1 MITSDYTPLTRE
13 KMFPVHFALTDYA
26 RLVHGKFDDRAYC
39 GVHGTI
45 DLDRE
50 EEEDDE
56 EDDED
61 EDEDEEEDGMFD
73 FASMAKEA
81 LLARNNPSY
90 EQDIR
95 CVMCQV
101 DYCSRA
107 TAVDALLEC
116 NGDIVEAALK
126 IIEERKKNESNN
138 ESDLEEYEN
147 VD

>member
-1 MITSDYTPLTRE
+1 MITSDHTPLTQE
-13 KMFPVHFALTDYA
+13 KMFSIHFALMDYA

-39 GVHGTI
+39 GIHGTI

-50 EEEDDE
+50 DEDDEDDDE
-56 EDDED
+56 EDDEV
-61 EDEDEEEDGMFD
+61 EEEDGMFD

-81 LLARNNPSY
+81 ILARNNPSY

-95 CVMCQV
+95 CVMRQV
-101 DYCSRA
+101 DYCSRG

-116 NGDIVEAALK
+116 KGDIVEAALK
-126 IIEERKKNESNN
+126 IIEERRKNESNN
-138 ESDLEEYEN
+138 ESDLEEYED

>member
-13 KMFPVHFALTDYA
+13 KMFPVHFALMDYA

-39 GVHGTI
+39 GIHGTI

-50 EEEDDE
+50 D

-61 EDEDEEEDGMFD
+61 YDEEDDEDEEEDGMFD

-95 CVMCQV
+95 CVMSQV

-107 TAVDALLEC
+107 AAVDALLEC
-116 NGDIVEAALK
+116 KGDIVEAALK

-138 ESDLEEYEN
+138 ESDLEEYED

>member
-1 MITSDYTPLTRE
+1 MITSEYTPLTRE
-13 KMFPVHFALTDYA
+13 KMFPVHFALMDYA

-39 GVHGTI
+39 GIHGTI

-50 EEEDDE
+50 
-56 EDDED
+56 DED
-61 EDEDEEEDGMFD
+61 EDEEDEDEEEDGMFD
-73 FASMAKEA
+73 FATMAKEA

-95 CVMCQV
+95 CVMSQV

-107 TAVDALLEC
+107 TAVDALVEC
-116 NGDIVEAALK
+116 KGDIVEAAMK
-126 IIEERKKNESNN
+126 IIEERKKNESNDKI
-138 ESDLEEYEN
+138 DLEEYEN

>member
-1 MITSDYTPLTRE
+1 MITSDYTPLTQE
-13 KMFPVHFALTDYA
+13 KMFSIHFALMDYA

-39 GVHGTI
+39 GIHGTI

-50 EEEDDE
+50 DEDDDEDGEEEDE
-56 EDDED
+56 E
-61 EDEDEEEDGMFD
+61 EEEDGMFD

-81 LLARNNPSY
+81 ILARNNPSY

-95 CVMCQV
+95 CVMNQV

-116 NGDIVEAALK
+116 KGDIVEAALK
-126 IIEERKKNESNN
+126 IIEERRKNESNN